1 MGGKQRHNTQGFWR
15 CEHARFCVEV
25 FYALYIN
32 FHSFITLLS
41 QHGTEVLTPKE
52 CGLFVVVVFVFN
64 YPILRNIFA

>member
-1 MGGKQRHNTQGFWR
+1 M
-15 CEHARFCVEV
+15 EV

-52 CGLFVVVVFVFN
+52 CVFFVLVVDFVFN
-64 YPILRNIFA
+64 YPISA